1 MIAHQVVTVLISCWI
16 FCLGFDIVLLAQE
29 WPQILPCKRRWVMR
43 DFLRC
48 TTGDDGA
55 AALPTFGAHVDDMVG
70 ALDNLKIM
78 LNDNHTIAARYEALE
93 NL

>member
-1 MIAHQVVTVLISCWI
+1 
-16 FCLGFDIVLLAQE
+16 
-29 WPQILPCKRRWVMR
+29 MR

-55 AALPTFGAHVDDMVG
+55 AALPAFGAHVDDMVG

-78 LNDNHTIAARYEALE
+78 LNDNHTVATRYEALE
-93 NL
+93 NLE